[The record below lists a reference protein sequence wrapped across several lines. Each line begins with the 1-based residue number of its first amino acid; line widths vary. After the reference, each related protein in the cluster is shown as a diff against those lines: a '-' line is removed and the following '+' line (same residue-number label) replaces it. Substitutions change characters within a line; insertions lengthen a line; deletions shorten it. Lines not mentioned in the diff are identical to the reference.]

1 MIWQA
6 MLKCICYLHYLIK
19 NNEITKYQRNWFW
32 QDQKKL
38 LYKHI
43 NTLSLTMSS
52 ISNPTK
58 NILSTLTMDNIT
70 TCIIS
75 LNEAAVFIVLATEAS
90 DRAVEWI
97 TIDVFENLVEDC
109 INDDEVRVEIGFE
122 GTVKLILTVNN
133 WNMIIMI

>member
-1 MIWQA
+1 
-6 MLKCICYLHYLIK
+6 
-19 NNEITKYQRNWFW
+19 
-32 QDQKKL
+32 
-38 LYKHI
+38 
-43 NTLSLTMSS
+43 MSS

-75 LNEAAVFIVLATEAS
+75 LNEAAVVFTVLTTEAS
-90 DRAVEWI
+90 DGAVGWI
-97 TIDVFENLVEDC
+97 TIDVFENLVDC

>member
-1 MIWQA
+1 
-6 MLKCICYLHYLIK
+6 
-19 NNEITKYQRNWFW
+19 
-32 QDQKKL
+32 
-38 LYKHI
+38 
-43 NTLSLTMSS
+43 MSS